1 MDDKDARAKRRRR
14 SGEARHDQHEQLP
27 TWRNTRPRGN
37 PETDRRDFERSVER
51 MEAVLGR

>member
-1 MDDKDARAKRRRR
+1 MTKTETARRPEVAARP
-14 SGEARHDQHEQLP
+14 EAAHEPVP